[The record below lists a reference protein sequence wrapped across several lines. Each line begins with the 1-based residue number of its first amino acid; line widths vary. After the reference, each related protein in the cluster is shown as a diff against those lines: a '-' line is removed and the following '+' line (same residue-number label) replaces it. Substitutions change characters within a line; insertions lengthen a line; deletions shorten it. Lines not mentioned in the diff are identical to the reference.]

1 MATTKYG
8 TWLTINGQNV
18 FRTVI
23 EYSVTSDGDT
33 TATIQLVTKVQYGTI
48 TSWPGNVGRSA
59 TITATVNGNAATSTA
74 TLNFT
79 RNGTQ
84 TLGTRS
90 VTVTKTHATQSI
102 DVRSYVSVLLNGTT
116 AVGSLANGT
125 QSVGAKKSYA
135 VKFDANGGDAASL
148 PAAQTKWYGETLKL
162 STTIPTRSG
171 CTFLGWCTDKNGVGV
186 NYDPGSNYTANAAVT
201 LYAIWLGV
209 SVPTIECERTDSEG
223 AESDE
228 GTYGTLAASWQ
239 AIGSTAADVTVTATN
254 VTTGATITLDGDTT
268 GSKAA
273 QKSVTGN
280 VSALFGAD
288 EGQAGTLDADT
299 RYTIRV
305 TVTATAKNAYSGQT
319 VTARATAYVAYAYIT
334 MDFRVGGHGVS
345 FGKTA
350 VRDGFDVAMTPIYLG
365 AAPTHDTDR
374 STSNAVNII
383 TPNATDVTVTA
394 AQAKTW
400 GKVAQVYVRFTN
412 RADLSVPA
420 SGNITNLTVGTLADA
435 FRPAMVGAGQS
446 YGDNAGQ
453 CWYYLSAGGEI
464 QLGAVEGTG
473 AARTIAAGTTFNCC
487 LTYILA

>member
-1 MATTKYG
+1 MATK
-8 TWLTINGQNV
+8 NG
-18 FRTVI
+18 
-23 EYSVTSDGDT
+23 SWGWHSGSDGWRSVLVYSTSETDT
-33 TATIQLVTKVQYGTI
+33 TYTISTTLQIEMVGEYGIEEEVIRGTVTIGTG
-48 TSWPGNVGRSA
+48 SGS
-59 TITATVNGNAATSTA
+59 TSTKTMPSSTSYPA
-74 TLNFT
+74 
-79 RNGTQ
+79 G
-84 TLGTRS
+84 
-90 VTVTKTHATQSI
+90 TKTTILSKS
-102 DVRSYVSVLLNGTT
+102 RTYTK
-116 AVGSLANGT
+116 GSST
-125 QSVGAKKSYA
+125 QSVA
-135 VKFDANGGDAASL
+135 VSCTVVDVGMDETSTVSASFTVPQRTYDVKYNANGGDTSSV
-148 PAAQTKWYGETLKL
+148 PATQKKIQGTTLKL

-239 AIGSTAADVTVTATN
+239 AIGSPAADVTVTATN
-254 VTTGATITLDGDTT
+254 VTTGASITLDGDTT

-288 EGQAGTLDADT
+288 EGQAGALDADT

-319 VTARATAYVAYAYIT
+319 VTARATAYVAYAYIS

-412 RADLSVPA
+412 KADLSVPA